1 MCPNSEAA
9 VSEQPPPPRE
19 AIDLLCWA
27 AKTAILWK
35 LKVICGDSNDV
46 CKTLCA
52 AIAALF
58 AMESYEKKKQP
69 QLVLIE
75 SYGSSNEEQLVPR
88 FAKFYHPSLV
98 MPPLVLSTIASQQ

>member
-9 VSEQPPPPRE
+9 VSEQPPPRE

-52 AIAALF
+52 SIAALF
-58 AMESYEKKKQP
+58 AMESYEKKKKQP

-88 FAKFYHPSLV
+88 FAKFFHPSLV
-98 MPPLVLSTIASQQ
+98 MPPLVLSIIASQQ